1 MYWLQRPPYLRWAA
15 AALLVAGAVAWDLR
29 GTGTETHPFLTVAVA
44 AGSPI
49 PADAVEWREV
59 PAGLLERPDLDGRV
73 AALDLAAGD
82 PVTAS
87 VLTAPATAP
96 EGWWAVPIS
105 LGRHA
110 RPGDEVMLVT
120 IDPPLTIP
128 GVVIEGEAGD
138 AYSLDFRPAVV
149 AVPGESAP
157 LVAAAAGEGRIVAV
171 VRP

>member
-29 GTGTETHPFLTVAVA
+29 GTATSPHPFLTATVA

-49 PADAVEWREV
+49 PADAVEWRSV
-59 PAGLLERPDLDGRV
+59 PAGLLDPPELDGRV
-73 AALDLAAGD
+73 AALDLDAGD
-82 PVTAS
+82 PITTS
-87 VLTAPATAP
+87 VLTDPATAP
-96 EGWWAVPIS
+96 EGWWAVPIT

-128 GVVIEGEAGD
+128 GVVLEAEAGD
-138 AYSLDFRPAVV
+138 TYSLDFRPAVV